1 MGTEGPMKYVRTAA
15 ECGGGR
21 KEKSFMTAQ
30 RWIKTSRRGEVA
42 AGIAL
47 KDKWD
52 FGNQRRGEG
61 PGPRTRQERRHSG
74 VHPWVC

>member
-1 MGTEGPMKYVRTAA
+1 MR
-15 ECGGGR
+15 
-21 KEKSFMTAQ
+21 AQ

-52 FGNQRRGEG
+52 SGNQRRGEG
-61 PGPRTRQERRHSG
+61 PGPRTQQE
-74 VHPWVC
+74 